1 MWISLNHVS
10 KTWSPFNSTY
20 QSHVH
25 REKTPDP
32 VLKSSS
38 AGRGEEHAFAASS
51 IRTLLQKRL
60 WVRRVSHWQGGG
72 SACGRPFSKP
82 PETPCRLPIHG
93 RVDLVRCRGSNL
105 RPHIYSS
112 YRSTT
117 VDLSPPTTVFYL
129 WWLFWGKKRCE
140 EVIDP
145 PS

>member
-72 SACGRPFSKP
+72 SPAGRPFSKP
-82 PETPCRLPIHG
+82 PETPRRLPIHG

-105 RPHIYSS
+105 RPHILILIALPRMTS
-112 YRSTT
+112 
-117 VDLSPPTTVFYL
+117 LPPLQLFYL
-129 WWLFWGKKRCE
+129 WWRFLGGGGSVVRK
-140 EVIDP
+140 
-145 PS
+145 